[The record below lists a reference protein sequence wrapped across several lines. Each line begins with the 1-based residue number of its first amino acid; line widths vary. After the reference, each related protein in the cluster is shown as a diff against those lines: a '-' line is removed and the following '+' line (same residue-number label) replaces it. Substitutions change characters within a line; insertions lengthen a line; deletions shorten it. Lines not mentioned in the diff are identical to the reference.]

1 MMTRINTGDKMP
13 DFVFDTPFASGVKL
27 SEKVQQADK
36 TVLLFLRY
44 YGCTLCQL
52 DIHDY
57 AAAYDRIRAQNAQL
71 MVVMQ
76 SPPSTIN
83 DQIKESDLP
92 FDIVCDPDMGLYKEL
107 ELGVASSKLTMI
119 SPKELPKFAVKRK
132 RMEQLGLEHGAYE
145 GEEMQL
151 PGYFVLD
158 KDLNILQAHR
168 ATTILDM
175 PSVEEMIEKL

>member
-13 DFVFDTPFASGVKL
+13 YFVFDTPFASGVKL

-71 MVVMQ
+71 MVVLQ
-76 SPPSTIN
+76 SPPPTIN

>member
-52 DIHDY
+52 DIHGY

-71 MVVMQ
+71 MVVLQ

-107 ELGVASSKLTMI
+107 GVASAKLTMI

>member
-1 MMTRINTGDKMP
+1 MMTRINAGDKMP

-27 SEKVQQADK
+27 SEKVREADK

-57 AAAYDRIRAQNAQL
+57 AAAYDRIRAKNAQL
-71 MVVMQ
+71 LVVLQ

-83 DQIKESDLP
+83 AQIKEGDLP

-119 SPKELPKFAVKRK
+119 SPKELPKFAAKRK

-158 KDLNILQAHR
+158 RDLNILEAHR
-168 ATTILDM
+168 AATILDM